1 MSSILSDPKI
11 FVAGLILV
19 GLVLA
24 AGIYVL
30 YRRRLRSIRSARAAG
45 FPGEPPETESPVAPD
60 DAQTTAGPPR
70 AVEGPRFTTFQKRSG
85 LAADLARALLLV
97 SSLAVAAALILVLL
111 PQPAMDRMVGS
122 LEARRRTANPEKIA
136 FLYLGDAII
145 DSRFHIRGVIRNITA
160 DPIERLDAVVRFYA
174 RDRSLLETTVV
185 RMNRETIGPSEI
197 ARFEL
202 VYPRERLDFAGYSAE
217 FKLRQG
223 AIVPYRDM
231 RSLPVQSK

>member
-1 MSSILSDPKI
+1 LSSILSDPKI
-11 FVAGLILV
+11 FIAGLVSV
-19 GLVLA
+19 GLILA

-30 YRRRLRSIRSARAAG
+30 YRRRLRSIRSAQAAG
-45 FPGEPPETESPVAPD
+45 FSGGAPEAGPPVAPD
-60 DAQTTAGPPR
+60 DGQTAAGPVR

-85 LAADLARALLLV
+85 LAADLARALLIVL
-97 SSLAVAAALILVLL
+97 SLTVAAALVLVLL
-111 PQPAMDRMVGS
+111 PQPAVDRVFGS
-122 LEARRRTANPEKIA
+122 LESRRRTANPEKIA

-174 RDRSLLETTVV
+174 QDRSLLETTVV
-185 RMNRETIGPSEI
+185 RMNRETIGPNEI

-223 AIVPYRDM
+223 TIVPYRDM
-231 RSLPVQSK
+231 RNLPVQSK